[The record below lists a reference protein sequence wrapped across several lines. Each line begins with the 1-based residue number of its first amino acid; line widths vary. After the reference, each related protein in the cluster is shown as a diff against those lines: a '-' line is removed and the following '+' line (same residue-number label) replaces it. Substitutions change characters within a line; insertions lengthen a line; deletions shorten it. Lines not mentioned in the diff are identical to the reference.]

1 MNKNKGLNLFNHTFL
16 CKSYA
21 DQTTFFLSDKESVIK
36 VKKMYFIPGFIPNKS
51 KSQILVGIG
60 DLTGVFRGAEYI
72 ELTAKAI
79 TILRAIFL

>member
-1 MNKNKGLNLFNHTFL
+1 
-16 CKSYA
+16 
-21 DQTTFFLSDKESVIK
+21 
-36 VKKMYFIPGFIPNKS
+36 MYFIPGFIPNKS